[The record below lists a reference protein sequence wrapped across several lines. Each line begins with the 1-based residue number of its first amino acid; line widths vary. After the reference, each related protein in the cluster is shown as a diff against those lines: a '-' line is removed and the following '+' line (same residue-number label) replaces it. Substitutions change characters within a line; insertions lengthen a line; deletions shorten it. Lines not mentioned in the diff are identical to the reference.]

1 MNILTGCSGWS
12 YSDWVGP
19 FYPKELSHRH
29 TEWLRYYS
37 QFFSTTE
44 VNSTF
49 YSMPS
54 AATVSSWIEKTADLR
69 QFEFS
74 VKLPRRISHD
84 LLPSGKIDLAVA
96 ERGQFADVCTTPLR
110 KAGRLGAVLLQLP
123 PEFRY
128 SDRSLSHLAEL
139 LEEIRKDGND
149 NAVEFRDRSW
159 LKPGTEQLVTE
170 AADALTSLNC
180 SSVFVDSPAFPVM
193 RSLTGDHAYVRFH
206 GRNRDIWYGGKSED
220 DGRINRYDY
229 LYSRGQLETWV
240 PKVRMLSEKAQVSRI
255 YFNNHGR
262 AKAAKNAME
271 FMDMMGIEHPMKS
284 INITDQSKLDAF

>member
-1 MNILTGCSGWS
+1 MLLTSVVEKNCEDDGRINRYDYLYSRGQLETWVPKVRMLSEKAQVSRIYFNNHGRAVDKDVAAVQGCQCILSFCYQLFRSRRKPAP
-12 YSDWVGP
+12 VP
-19 FYPKELSHRH
+19 EL
-29 TEWLRYYS
+29 
-37 QFFSTTE
+37 
-44 VNSTF
+44 NSTF

-139 LEEIRKDGND
+139 LEEIRKEGND
-149 NAVEFRDRSW
+149 IAVEFRDRSW

-193 RSLTGDHAYVRFH
+193 RSLTGDHTPITLMSQAW
-206 GRNRDIWYGGKSED
+206 NWLNCDT
-220 DGRINRYDY
+220 
-229 LYSRGQLETWV
+229 GQSQRLQCIV
-240 PKVRMLSEKAQVSRI
+240 
-255 YFNNHGR
+255 
-262 AKAAKNAME
+262 
-271 FMDMMGIEHPMKS
+271 
-284 INITDQSKLDAF
+284 